1 MQVNVNSYL
10 YRLVLIFFI
19 ALHIISTPRAT
30 KLIIKVSVNAKKM
43 RTALGASYLTQGLS
57 VFMRGVKTDLS

>member
-30 KLIIKVSVNAKKM
+30 KLIIKVSVNAKKNENSPWGVVFDP
-43 RTALGASYLTQGLS
+43 RASLLG
-57 VFMRGVKTDLS
+57 